1 MLHIQLDNQS
11 GVAAYRQIM
20 EQIKF
25 YVAAGTLAEGAKLP
39 SIRELAKQLAV
50 NPTTIVKSYTELQH
64 EGVIEMRH
72 GKGAFIAANQAAL
85 GVTERREALR
95 PLARRLAVEAKQL
108 GASSDGLVSLLQ
120 EEMGRLEND

>member
-1 MLHIQLDNQS
+1 MLHIQLNNQS

-25 YVAAGTLAEGAKLP
+25 YVAAGTLSKGARLP

-64 EGVIEMRH
+64 EGVIEMRQ
-72 GKGAFIAANQAAL
+72 GKGAFIAADQSPL
-85 GVTERREALR
+85 GASERREALR
-95 PLARRLAVEAKQL
+95 PLVQRLAVEARQL
-108 GASSDGLVSLLQ
+108 GASSDGVIGLLQ
-120 EEMGRLEND
+120 EEMGRLKK